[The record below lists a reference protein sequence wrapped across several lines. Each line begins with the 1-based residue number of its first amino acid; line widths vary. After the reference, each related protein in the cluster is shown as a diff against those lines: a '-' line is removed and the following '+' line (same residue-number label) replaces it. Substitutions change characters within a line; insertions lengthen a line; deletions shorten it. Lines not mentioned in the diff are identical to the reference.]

1 MAGVED
7 VEIFADDGNAVGSD
21 EDAVEF
27 GGRRPPRWANVA
39 GGALVAA
46 IFIGIAAL
54 SRDPT
59 NVPSG
64 PEQVAPDIVSTAD
77 PGTVGRLGSVLHL
90 DGAADARDAVVHRN
104 QLFVLRSGGVSVV
117 ELAAQKVT
125 WMALSG
131 AYSVS
136 AKVPTRLLLDADADR
151 LWLVAMGAKAAQL
164 VEFNASRMLAIR
176 RVTLQLAVR
185 DAAAMDGHVYL
196 ATPNGLADLA
206 PGATHAEALSGVD
219 GAVSAIAAD
228 PAQGRI
234 VTLNSVGSDTV
245 VVAVRTHGAVSR
257 RTFGHLVNGS
267 IAIVGGAVWVAGYDG
282 HHPVVGRLDPVSLA
296 LVQTSGVAPQGDRI
310 VVSPGTDDLW
320 VSGTGPGLWCI
331 AADNGILHQYWPNAR
346 APVASQRGYGPVQS
360 RAGSAYVIS
369 AGQLV
374 SLVLAGCAG

>member
-1 MAGVED
+1 MARVDD

-27 GGRRPPRWANVA
+27 GGRKVPRWANVA

-46 IFIGIAAL
+46 IFIGIVATSPQPKPAT
-54 SRDPT
+54 P
-59 NVPSG
+59 G
-64 PEQVAPDIVSTAD
+64 PGQTAPDVVSTAD
-77 PGTVGRLGSVLHL
+77 PSTVGQFGPVLHL
-90 DGAADARDAVVHRN
+90 DGAADVRDAVVHRN

-117 ELAAQKVT
+117 ELAAKRVT
-125 WMALSG
+125 WMPLTG

-136 AKVPTRLLLDADADR
+136 AKVPTRMLFDADADR
-151 LWLVAMGAKAAQL
+151 LWVVAMGAKAAQL
-164 VEFNASRMLAIR
+164 VEFNASRTLTIR

-196 ATPNGLADLA
+196 ATSTGLADLA
-206 PGATHAEALSGVD
+206 PGAAHAAALPGVD

-228 PAQGRI
+228 PAQERI

-267 IAIVGGAVWVAGYDG
+267 IAIVGDAIWVAGYDG
-282 HHPVVGRLDPVSLA
+282 RHSVVTRLDPTSLEG
-296 LVQTSGVAPQGDRI
+296 VQTSAVAPRGDRI
-310 VVSPGTDDLW
+310 VISPGTDDLW
-320 VSGTGPGLWCI
+320 VSGAGPGLWCI
-331 AADNGILHQYWPNAR
+331 AADTGNVHQHWPSAK
-346 APVASQRGYGPVQS
+346 APVTSQRGHGPVQS
-360 RAGSAYVIS
+360 RAGSAYVID

-374 SLVLAGCAG
+374 SLDLAGCAG